1 MTLSIINSKISTIE
15 SEIEKLNTQLEEICK
30 YRDIRTTEMPQEY
43 YRVLKE
49 KQKLESELRP
59 LFQEHAMLRQ
69 EKEHKEEE
77 GNNNNNINKKTFVNS
92 FGEATK
98 REIESLT
105 YRRQQKRLEQTI
117 LCNLSI

>member
-1 MTLSIINSKISTIE
+1 MTLSIINSKIATIE
-15 SEIEKLNTQLEEICK
+15 SEIKKLNTQLEEICK

-59 LFQEHAMLRQ
+59 LLKEHAMLRQ

-77 GNNNNNINKKTFVNS
+77 ENNSNSKIFVNS